1 MLPEGIYP
9 VAPTPFDSSGAVDLE
24 SVGRITA
31 SVIEAGA
38 QGILVLGVM
47 GEADRLLDEERHAV
61 LQRFVEAAAGEVS
74 IVAGTSHASAYAALE
89 LTRKAEQL
97 GANGVMISPPR
108 LAKPN
113 LEAVRSFYETI
124 ASGCSI
130 EIVVQDHPGSSGVY
144 MPPKFIADLGAD
156 LENVKAVK
164 LEDPPT
170 PPKITAVGSLAGAGL
185 RVFGGLGGVAFVE
198 ELDRGAVG
206 TMTGFAYP
214 EVLIQVWQ
222 SHRSGDIEAARKVF
236 RHHLPLIQFEAQ
248 PFISLA
254 IRKRIYQMRGI
265 ITSDH
270 LRAPA
275 PQLDAGTIREL
286 ETLIREVGLKVGER
300 VAG

>member
-1 MLPEGIYP
+1 M
-9 VAPTPFDSSGAVDLE
+9 
-24 SVGRITA
+24 
-31 SVIEAGA
+31 IEAGV

-47 GEADRLLDEERHAV
+47 GEADRLLDEERQAV
-61 LQRFVEAAAGEVS
+61 LQRFVQAADGAVA
-74 IVAGTSHASAYAALE
+74 IVAGTSHASAYTTLE
-89 LTRKAEQL
+89 LTRRAEQV
-97 GANGVMISPPR
+97 GANAVMVSPPR

-113 LEAVRSFYETI
+113 LEAVRAFYETI
-124 ASGCSI
+124 ASGSAI

-144 MPPKFIADLGAD
+144 MPPNFMAELAADLD
-156 LENVKAVK
+156 NVKAVK

-170 PPKITAVGSLAGAGL
+170 PTKMTALRSLAGAGL
-185 RVFGGLGGVAFVE
+185 RIFGGLGGVALVE

-206 TMTGFAYP
+206 TMTGFAFP
-214 EVLIQVWQ
+214 EVLVQIWQ
-222 SHRSGDIEAARKVF
+222 SHRSGDTESARKLF
-236 RHHLPLIQFEAQ
+236 HHHLPLIQFEAQ